1 MTNNKD
7 KYLKLRGYAV
17 AVVFILV
24 VIGIYIKLF
33 NLQVDPNERKKFEEF
48 AEKTNFREAV
58 IPAQRGN
65 LYAADG
71 SLLATSVKIY
81 DIAIDGKAMRQDLID
96 KHLNG
101 LSDSLHV
108 LFGKPANYYAQLILK
123 AKAQNKQYVK
133 IARGI
138 NFQQLKRLK
147 TFPIFEKGQIKG
159 GLIVDERLV
168 RERSVKD
175 IGSRT
180 LGYVKD
186 SVKVGLEGAYNELL
200 AGKDGRRL
208 EQRMGGG
215 NWKPIDVST
224 EVNAEEGYDVVTT
237 IDIPLQN
244 VAYNALYDQLS
255 QYEAEYGCIVIME
268 VKTGEIKAIANL
280 TRLQDGNYADIQ
292 NFAVG
297 EASEPGSTIKT
308 ISLLAA
314 LKEGVVDTATTVETG
329 GGRAKLYGRVISDS
343 HGYGTINV
351 RQVLEK
357 SSNIGTAKIITGAYQ
372 DKPEKFMNIIT
383 REWKMGE
390 PLGVDIPGEA
400 KPFFP
405 DPNKKSWS
413 KQSLSSVSFGYES
426 KITPLQILTFYNGI
440 ANNGVMLKPL
450 FVKEIR
456 KKGALIKKFEPTV
469 RVPKMAQ
476 DSTIRKMQNMLAS
489 VMKRGTGRSFNNQEY
504 PTAGKTGTARVEY
517 WIKNQPIQYR
527 ASFCGYFPADNP
539 RYSCY
544 VMAHKPSRNK
554 GFYGGTVA
562 GPIFKAIADYVYV
575 NTPKTYFAENRK
587 AQPAKQNAHGFEL
600 KNNKIPNLKGKLAY
614 EVIPALENAGLKVS
628 YTGMGK
634 IVNQSLPEGTTIKKG
649 THIQLAL
656 SHL

>member
-1 MTNNKD
+1 MTSNTD
-7 KYLKLRGYAV
+7 KYLKLRGYAIAALFV
-17 AVVFILV
+17 LVMLGVVF
-24 VIGIYIKLF
+24 KLI
-33 NLQVDPNERKKFEEF
+33 NLQLDPKERLKFEKF
-48 AEKTNFREAV
+48 AEKTNFREAI

-81 DIAIDGKAMRQDLID
+81 DIAIDGKAMRQNLID
-96 KHLNG
+96 TELSG
-101 LSDSLHV
+101 LSDSLHT
-108 LFGKPANYYAQLILK
+108 LFGKPANYYAKLILN
-123 AKAQNKQYVK
+123 AKAQNKQYVR
-133 IARGI
+133 IAKDV
-138 NFQQLKRLK
+138 NFQDLRRLK
-147 TFPIFEKGQIKG
+147 TFPIFNSGQIKG
-159 GLIVDERLV
+159 GLIVEEKQV
-168 RERSVKD
+168 RERSVRD
-175 IGSRT
+175 IGPRT

-200 AGKDGRRL
+200 AGKDGKRL

-215 NWKPIDVST
+215 NWKPIDVNT
-224 EVNAEEGYDVVTT
+224 EINAEDGYDVVTT

-244 VAYNALYDQLS
+244 VAYNALYNQLS
-255 QYEAEYGCIVIME
+255 EYEAEYGCIIVME
-268 VKTGEIKAIANL
+268 VKTGEVKAIANL
-280 TRLQDGNYADIQ
+280 TRLKDGNYVDIQ

-308 ISLLAA
+308 FSLLAA
-314 LKEGVVDTATTVETG
+314 LKEGVVDTATTVQTG
-329 GGRAKLYGRVISDS
+329 GGRARLFGRIITDS

-357 SSNIGTAKIITGAYQ
+357 SSNIGTAKIITKAYQ

-383 REWKMGE
+383 KEWKMGE

-400 KPFFP
+400 TPFFP

-413 KQSLSSVSFGYES
+413 KQSLSSISFGYES

-456 KKGALIKKFEPTV
+456 KKGTLIKKFEPTV

-476 DSTIRKMQNMLAS
+476 DSTIRKIQDMLAS
-489 VMKRGTGRSFNNQEY
+489 VMKRGTGRSFNNKEY
-504 PTAGKTGTARVEY
+504 PSAGKTGTARVEY
-517 WIKNQPIQYR
+517 WVKNQPIQYR
-527 ASFCGYFPADNP
+527 ASFCGYFPTSAP
-539 RYSCY
+539 KYSCY
-544 VMAHKPSRNK
+544 VMVHKPSRKK

-575 NTPKTYFAENRK
+575 NTPKTYLAENK
-587 AQPAKQNAHGFEL
+587 KVKSNSIDAHGFEI
-600 KNNKIPNLKGKLAY
+600 KNNKVPNLKGKLAY

-634 IVNQSLPEGTTIKKG
+634 VVNQSLPEGTTIKKG
-649 THIQLAL
+649 AHIQLTL

>member
-1 MTNNKD
+1 MISKEKNLIFRGIIVSVGLAIISLGVG
-7 KYLKLRGYAV
+7 YKLA
-17 AVVFILV
+17 
-24 VIGIYIKLF
+24 
-33 NLQVDPNERKKFEEF
+33 NLQIDPSERKKFEEF

-81 DIAIDGKAMRQDLID
+81 DIAIDGKAMRQNLID
-96 KHLNG
+96 TELNG

-108 LFGKPANYYAQLILK
+108 LFGKPANYYAQLVLN

-133 IARGI
+133 LARGI
-138 NFQQLKRLK
+138 NFQQLRRLK
-147 TFPIFEKGQIKG
+147 TFPIFNAGQIKG

-186 SVKVGLEGAYNELL
+186 SIKVGLEGAYNELL
-200 AGKDGRRL
+200 AGKDGKRL

-215 NWKPIDVST
+215 NWKPINVST
-224 EVNAEEGYDVVTT
+224 EINAEEGYDVVTT

-244 VAYNALYDQLS
+244 VAYNALYDQLT

-280 TRLQDGNYADIQ
+280 TRLKDGNYADIQ

-308 ISLLAA
+308 LSLLAA
-314 LKEGVVDTATTVETG
+314 LKEGVVDTATTVQTG
-329 GGRAKLYGRVISDS
+329 GGRAKLYGRIISDS

-357 SSNIGTAKIITGAYQ
+357 SSNIGTAKVITKAYQ

-383 REWKMGE
+383 KEWKMGE

-456 KKGALIKKFEPTV
+456 KKGALIKKFEPTI

-476 DSTIRKMQNMLAS
+476 DSTIKKMQNMLAA
-489 VMKRGTGRSFNNQEY
+489 VMKKGTGRAFNNKDY
-504 PTAGKTGTARVEY
+504 PSAGKTGTARVEY
-517 WIKNQPIQYR
+517 WVKNQPVQYR
-527 ASFCGYFPADNP
+527 ASFCGYFPANNP
-539 RYSCY
+539 QYSCY

-562 GPIFKAIADYVYV
+562 GPIFKAVADYVYV
-575 NTPKTYFAENRK
+575 NTPKTYLAENKKINTTNKERK
-587 AQPAKQNAHGFEL
+587 SFEL

-628 YTGMGK
+628 YSGLGK
-634 IVNQSLPEGTTIKKG
+634 IVNQSLPEGTNIKKG
-649 THIQLAL
+649 THIHLAL
-656 SHL
+656 NHL